1 MFNFFKKK
9 QEPVQ
14 LCFNTDIHC
23 HIVPGIDD
31 GSPDVNTSIELIERM
46 QSWGIT
52 RIIATPHV
60 TQASFEN
67 TPETMSQALNL
78 LIEELRTR
86 GNNIDISHSA
96 EYRID
101 ELFLK
106 HLGENIIVPMPNNY
120 ILVENSFIQEPWNL
134 DQLLFDLKVKGYKP
148 ILAHPERYM
157 YYYAKRERYNTIH
170 NTGTKLQINL
180 LSLAGHYG
188 KDEKRIAMELI
199 EKGLVDFI
207 GTDLHNHRHADA
219 IEAFLSSKEY
229 RKIKDRLPLLND
241 SI

>member
-9 QEPVQ
+9 QEPLQ

-23 HIVPGIDD
+23 HVLPGIDD
-31 GSPDVNTSIELIERM
+31 GSPDVSTSIELIQRM
-46 QSWGIT
+46 RSWGIN

-67 TPETMSQALNL
+67 TPETMSNAFNVLN
-78 LIEELRTR
+78 EELKK
-86 GNNIDISHSA
+86 NNIEISITHSA

-101 ELFLK
+101 ELFLS
-106 HLGENIIVPMPNNY
+106 HLNNGTIVPMPNNY
-120 ILVENSFIQEPWNL
+120 LLVENSFIQEPWNL

-157 YYYAKRERYNTIH
+157 YYYLKKDRYKTIH
-170 NTGTKLQINL
+170 DTGTKLQINL
-180 LSLAGHYG
+180 LSIAGHYG
-188 KDEKRIAMELI
+188 KDEKRIALELI
-199 EKGLVDFI
+199 ENGLVDFI
-207 GTDLHNHRHADA
+207 GTDLHNHHHADA
-219 IEAFLSSKEY
+219 IEEFLSSKDY
-229 RKIKDRLPLLND
+229 RKIKDHLPLLNN